1 MWAAVCSFH
10 KYLLSPVQSQE
21 LRADNGMLQQHL
33 QSRSL
38 DRGNCENDKPEYC
51 GYIHASVT
59 LQEATNLANALAT
72 TTPGRL
78 QHDGVANPVA
88 APQRLLYGV
97 YTGLYKDK
105 KGSLVANVAVALLPN
120 WDL

>member
-1 MWAAVCSFH
+1 MGCSVQLPQVLVVSGAESGNESGQWHVAAA
-10 KYLLSPVQSQE
+10 LAVQI
-21 LRADNGMLQQHL
+21 
-33 QSRSL
+33 L
-38 DRGNCENDKPEYC
+38 DKGNCENDKPEFC
-51 GYIHASVT
+51 GYIHPSVT
-59 LQEATNLANALAT
+59 SQEATNLANALAT

-88 APQRLLYGV
+88 APQRLLYSV

-105 KGSLVANVAVALLPN
+105 KGNLVANVAVALLPN